1 MEEHLQLNATK
12 LHRVAEKILAT
23 KLLVDFMLAHT
34 HETNC
39 WPETPAIGVLMG

>member
-1 MEEHLQLNATK
+1 MEEHLKSNATK

-34 HETNC
+34 QETNC
-39 WPETPAIGVLMG
+39 

>member
-1 MEEHLQLNATK
+1 MEEHLKSNATK

-34 HETNC
+34 HETLTADQKHLP
-39 WPETPAIGVLMG
+39 WGS